1 MFYEK
6 CFFLVI
12 CSGLVVEGW
21 LLIFDVCWLMVDGW
35 FICLLLGGRRPSL
48 CFASQLWSVPLH
60 LPSQLL
66 QMIFDFYEEKKQK
79 KKKQLPF
86 HLPQKISLWK
96 SIRPMKTI
104 SHITDFRTF
113 FSGIIWNSIKTH
125 NKIVSDSVQKFNNF
139 LYLFPQQ
146 FQNTSISICWPNL
159 GSCLMWDILCN
170 FQTLKSF
177 TCSTTF
183 DKSETWFF
191 RDDDILQKYEI
202 FASIS

>member
-1 MFYEK
+1 MFL
-6 CFFLVI
+6 FSNLLWF
-12 CSGLVVEGW
+12 GGW
-21 LLIFDVCWLMVDGW
+21 RLIVDIWCLLVDGRW
-35 FICLLLGGRRPSL
+35 LIYLFVVGRGGGQSL
-48 CFASQLWSVPLH
+48 CFASQLWPVPLH

-66 QMIFDFYEEKKQK
+66 QKIFDFYEEKQK

-104 SHITDFRTF
+104 SHIVYFRRF
-113 FSGIIWNSIKTH
+113 FSGIIWNSIKPITKLYRIQFR
-125 NKIVSDSVQKFNNF
+125 NLIIF

-146 FQNTSISICWPNL
+146 SQNTSISTCWPNL